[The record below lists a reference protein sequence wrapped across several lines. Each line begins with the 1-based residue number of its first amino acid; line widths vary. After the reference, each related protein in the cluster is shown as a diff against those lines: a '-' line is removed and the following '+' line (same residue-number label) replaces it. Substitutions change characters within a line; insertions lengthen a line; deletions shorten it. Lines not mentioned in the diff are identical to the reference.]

1 MEGLT
6 MTRHFDFLWLFAL
19 LLFLPTDGYAPCVVF
34 TPPEEELDGTGQ
46 RAFIAYNPQTQRV
59 DLVPSINL
67 TGEATEFAI
76 VIPTPSI
83 PKLDTVDQQ
92 IFWDLNDLTRP
103 VTRGRGGNWGSS
115 GLGCAVVND
124 DDDDD
129 FASESDDG
137 VTVISE
143 QEVGAFDTVILTA
156 DNPMALTDWL
166 DEHGYHHSIEDNAI
180 LQSYI
185 DQRWIFTAMRL
196 GVQFGGD
203 MRRRAQFFDATVD
216 PILLT
221 YTAEKLIYP
230 LRLTSISAREG
241 ADVTVYILTS
251 NKMHFPSARI
261 EYANRITDSEHD
273 AIRGNYPTLNSFIG
287 EMRYLT
293 RLRRSFARTE
303 MDTDFELV
311 RHQDNQEFRRV
322 RYMGI
327 TFLPDLLLLGLVI
340 IGYLAWRRI
349 RSLRRWSQTEMTKS
363 KEIN

>member
-1 MEGLT
+1 
-6 MTRHFDFLWLFAL
+6 MTSYSNFLWLFAL

-34 TPPEEELDGTGQ
+34 TPPEEELNGTGQ
-46 RAFIAYNPQTQRV
+46 RAFIAYSPQTQRV

-67 TGEATEFAI
+67 TGEASEFAI

-83 PKLDTVDQQ
+83 PKLDTVDRR
-92 IFWDLNDLTRP
+92 IFRELNDLTMP
-103 VTRGRGGNWGSS
+103 VTRWRGGGGSS
-115 GLGCAVVND
+115 GCNVFTTEDSGSAATFD
-124 DDDDD
+124 S
-129 FASESDDG
+129 AGEAEG

-166 DEHGYHHSIEDNAI
+166 DEHGYHHSIDDNAI
-180 LQSYI
+180 LQNYI
-185 DQRWIFTAMRL
+185 DQKWIFTAMRL
-196 GVQFGGD
+196 STQFQDGR
-203 MRRRAQFFDATVD
+203 RRRAQFFDATVD

-221 YTAEKLIYP
+221 YTAERLIYP

-241 ADVTVYILTS
+241 ADVTVYILTP
-251 NKMHFPSARI
+251 NKMHFPRAKV
-261 EYANRITDSEHD
+261 EYANWITDSEHD
-273 AIRGNYPTLNSFIG
+273 AIRLRYPTLGSFIG
-287 EMRYLT
+287 ESRYLT

-322 RYMGI
+322 RYMGL
-327 TFLPDLLLLGLVI
+327 TFLPDLLLLGLVALS
-340 IGYLAWRRI
+340 YRVSRRI
-349 RSLRRWSQTEMTKS
+349 WSLRRWLQMKITQS

>member
-1 MEGLT
+1 
-6 MTRHFDFLWLFAL
+6 MTRHFDFLWLLVL
-19 LLFLPTDGYAPCVVF
+19 LLLLPTDGYAPCVMF
-34 TPPEEELDGTGQ
+34 APPDQELNGTGQ
-46 RAFIAYNPQTQRV
+46 RAFIAYNPQTQQV
-59 DLVPSINL
+59 NLVPSINIR
-67 TGEATEFAI
+67 GEATEFAI

-83 PKLDTVDQQ
+83 PKLDTVDRR
-92 IFWDLNDLTRP
+92 IFRELNDLTTP
-103 VTRGRGGNWGSS
+103 VTRWRGGGGTS
-115 GLGCAVVND
+115 GCNVFTTEEDGIFFD
-124 DDDDD
+124 S
-129 FASESDDG
+129 ASEEEG

-143 QEVGAFDTVILTA
+143 QQVGAFDTVILTA

-166 DEHGYHHSIEDNAI
+166 DAHGYHHSIEDNAI

-185 DQRWIFTAMRL
+185 NQKWIFTAMRL
-196 GVQFGGD
+196 STEFEGGE
-203 MRRRAQFFDATVD
+203 RRRARFFDQPID

-221 YTAEKLIYP
+221 YRAERLIYP

-241 ADVTVYILTS
+241 TDVTVYILTPD
-251 NKMHFPSARI
+251 KMHFPSAKV

-273 AIRGNYPTLNSFIG
+273 AIRLRYPTFGSFIG
-287 EMRYLT
+287 ESRYLT

-327 TFLPDLLLLGLVI
+327 TFLPDLLLLGLVT
-340 IGYLAWRRI
+340 IGYRVWKRI
-349 RSLRRWSQTEMTKS
+349 RPLRRWSQTEMTKS

>member
-1 MEGLT
+1 
-6 MTRHFDFLWLFAL
+6 MTRYSDFLWLFAL

-59 DLVPSINL
+59 ALVPSINL

-103 VTRGRGGNWGSS
+103 VNRWRGGGWRGGGGG
-115 GLGCAVVND
+115 GLGCASANND
-124 DDDDD
+124 DDD
-129 FASESDDG
+129 FVFESDGG
-137 VTVISE
+137 VNVISE

-196 GVQFGGD
+196 STQFGSGR
-203 MRRRAQFFDATVD
+203 RRRAQFFDATVD

-221 YTAEKLIYP
+221 YTAEKLVYP
-230 LRLTSISAREG
+230 LRLSSISARDG
-241 ADVTVYILTS
+241 VDVTVYTLTS
-251 NKMHFPSARI
+251 NKMHFPSARV

-273 AIRGNYPTLNSFIG
+273 AIRLNYPTLNSFIG
-287 EMRYLT
+287 ELRYLT

-327 TFLPDLLLLGLVI
+327 TFLPDLLLLGLVA
-340 IGYLAWRRI
+340 IGYHVSRRI
-349 RSLRRWSQTEMTKS
+349 WPLRRWLQTKMAQS

>member
-1 MEGLT
+1 
-6 MTRHFDFLWLFAL
+6 MTRHFDFVWLFAL

-59 DLVPSINL
+59 DLVPSIDL
-67 TGEATEFAI
+67 TGEASEFAI

-83 PKLDTVDQQ
+83 PKLDTVDRW
-92 IFWDLNDLTRP
+92 IFSDLSGLTRP
-103 VTRGRGGNWGSS
+103 VTRWRGGGWRGGGG
-115 GLGCAVVND
+115 GLGCASDDD

-129 FASESDDG
+129 FASEGDAG

-166 DEHGYHHSIEDNAI
+166 DEHGYHHSIEDSAI

-196 GVQFGGD
+196 SVRQFESG
-203 MRRRAQFFDATVD
+203 RRGRAQFDNATVD

-221 YTAEKLIYP
+221 YTADKLIYP
-230 LRLTSISAREG
+230 LRLSSISAREG

-251 NKMHFPSARI
+251 NKMHFPSARV

-273 AIRGNYPTLNSFIG
+273 AIRLNFPALNSFIG

-303 MDTDFELV
+303 MDIDFEIV
-311 RHQDNQEFRRV
+311 PHQDNEEFRRV

-327 TFLPDLLLLGLVI
+327 TFLPDLLLLGLVAI
-340 IGYLAWRRI
+340 SYHVSRRI
-349 RSLRRWSQTEMTKS
+349 WPLRRWLQTKVTQS
-363 KEIN
+363 KEVN

>member
-1 MEGLT
+1 

-34 TPPEEELDGTGQ
+34 TPPEEELNGTGQ

-59 DLVPSINL
+59 DLVPSIDL
-67 TGEATEFAI
+67 TGEASEFAI

-103 VTRGRGGNWGSS
+103 VTRWRGGGWRGGGG
-115 GLGCAVVND
+115 GLGCASDND

-129 FASESDDG
+129 FATAEDAG

-156 DNPMALTDWL
+156 TNPRALTDWL
-166 DEHGYHHSIEDNAI
+166 DNHGYHHSIEDNAI

-196 GVQFGGD
+196 GTQSRGG
-203 MRRRAQFFDATVD
+203 RRMRAQFFDATVD

-221 YTAEKLIYP
+221 YRADRLIYP
-230 LRLTSISAREG
+230 LRLSSISAREG

-251 NKMHFPSARI
+251 DKMHFPSARV
-261 EYANRITDSEHD
+261 EYANRITDIEHD
-273 AIRGNYPTLNSFIG
+273 AIRLNYPTLNSFIG

-303 MDTDFELV
+303 MDIDFELV

-322 RYMGI
+322 RYMGV
-327 TFLPDLLLLGLVI
+327 TFLADFLLLGLVA
-340 IGYLAWRRI
+340 IGYRVSRRI
-349 RSLRRWSQTEMTKS
+349 WPLGRWLQTKMTQIKGG
-363 KEIN
+363 

>member
-1 MEGLT
+1 
-6 MTRHFDFLWLFAL
+6 MTRYSNFLWLFAL

-34 TPPEEELDGTGQ
+34 TPPEEELNGTGQ

-67 TGEATEFAI
+67 TGEASEFAI

-83 PKLDTVDQQ
+83 PKLDTVDRR
-92 IFWDLNDLTRP
+92 IFRELNDLTLP
-103 VTRGRGGNWGSS
+103 VTRWRGGGGSS
-115 GLGCAVVND
+115 GCNVFTTED
-124 DDDDD
+124 
-129 FASESDDG
+129 SDSVATFDSAGEAEG

-166 DEHGYHHSIEDNAI
+166 DEHGYHHSIDDNAI
-180 LQSYI
+180 LQNYI
-185 DQRWIFTAMRL
+185 NQKWVFTAMRL
-196 GVQFGGD
+196 SAQFQDGR
-203 MRRRAQFFDATVD
+203 RRRAQFFDATID

-221 YTAEKLIYP
+221 YTAERLIYP

-241 ADVTVYILTS
+241 ADVTVYILTP
-251 NKMHFPSARI
+251 NKMHFPSAKV
-261 EYANRITDSEHD
+261 EYANWITDSEHD
-273 AIRGNYPTLNSFIG
+273 AIRLRYPTLGSFIG
-287 EMRYLT
+287 ESRYLT

-303 MDTDFELV
+303 MDIDFELV

-322 RYMGI
+322 RYMGF
-327 TFLPDLLLLGLVI
+327 TSLPDILLLGLMTT
-340 IGYLAWRRI
+340 GYFVWRRI
-349 RSLRRWSQTEMTKS
+349 QPFRRWSQTGTTKS

>member
-1 MEGLT
+1 
-6 MTRHFDFLWLFAL
+6 MTRYFNFLWLFVL
-19 LLFLPTDGYAPCVVF
+19 LLLLPVDGYAPCVVF
-34 TPPEEELDGTGQ
+34 TPPEEELNGTGQ

-83 PKLDTVDQQ
+83 PKLDTVDRR
-92 IFWDLNDLTRP
+92 IFRELNDLTMP
-103 VTRGRGGNWGSS
+103 LTRWRGGGGSS
-115 GLGCAVVND
+115 GCNGFTTEDSSDGV
-124 DDDDD
+124 
-129 FASESDDG
+129 FASAGEEGG

-166 DEHGYHHSIEDNAI
+166 DEHGYRHTIDDNAI

-185 DQRWIFTAMRL
+185 DQKWVFTAMRL
-196 GVQFGGD
+196 RVEFTGGG
-203 MRRRAQFFDATVD
+203 RRSARFFDQPID

-221 YTAEKLIYP
+221 YTAERLIYP
-230 LRLTSISAREG
+230 LRLSSISAREG

-251 NKMHFPSARI
+251 NKMHFPSARV
-261 EYANRITDSEHD
+261 EYSNRITDSEHD
-273 AIRGNYPTLNSFIG
+273 AIRLRYPTLNSFIG

-303 MDTDFELV
+303 MGTDFELV
-311 RHQDNQEFRRV
+311 RHHDNQEFRRV

-327 TFLPDLLLLGLVI
+327 TFLPDLLLLGLVA
-340 IGYLAWRRI
+340 IGYRVSMRI
-349 RSLRRWSQTEMTKS
+349 WPLKRWLQTKMTQS
-363 KEIN
+363 KEVN

>member
-1 MEGLT
+1 
-6 MTRHFDFLWLFAL
+6 MTRYSNFLWLFAL

-34 TPPEEELDGTGQ
+34 TPPEEELNGTGQ
-46 RAFIAYNPQTQRV
+46 RAFIAYSPQTQRV

-67 TGEATEFAI
+67 TGEASEFAI

-83 PKLDTVDQQ
+83 PKLDTVDRR
-92 IFWDLNDLTRP
+92 IFRELNDLTMP
-103 VTRGRGGNWGSS
+103 VTRWRGGGGSS
-115 GLGCAVVND
+115 GCNVFTTED
-124 DDDDD
+124 
-129 FASESDDG
+129 SDSVATFDSAGEAEG

-166 DEHGYHHSIEDNAI
+166 DEHGYHHSIDDNAI

-185 DQRWIFTAMRL
+185 DQKWIFTAMRL
-196 GVQFGGD
+196 STQFQDGR
-203 MRRRAQFFDATVD
+203 RRRAQFFDATID

-221 YTAEKLIYP
+221 YTAETLIYP

-241 ADVTVYILTS
+241 TDVIVYILTS
-251 NKMHFPSARI
+251 NKMHFPSARV
-261 EYANRITDSEHD
+261 EYANWITDSEHD
-273 AIRGNYPTLNSFIG
+273 AIRLRYPTLGSFIG
-287 EMRYLT
+287 ESRYLT

-303 MDTDFELV
+303 MGTDFELV

-322 RYMGI
+322 RYMGL
-327 TFLPDLLLLGLVI
+327 TFLPDLLLLGLVALS
-340 IGYLAWRRI
+340 YRVSRRI
-349 RSLRRWSQTEMTKS
+349 WPLRRWLQMKITQS